1 MDLVQDKIQI
11 IVNQEVSSV
20 KKQLEDRY
28 SAEIL
33 EKDSQIQEKDSQIQ
47 EKDSQIQ
54 EKDDQIKDLMKDI
67 SMLKAAIANQ

>member
-11 IVNQEVSSV
+11 IVNQEVSSA

-33 EKDSQIQEKDSQIQ
+33 EKDSQIQ

>member
-20 KKQLEDRY
+20 KKQLEDCY

-33 EKDSQIQEKDSQIQ
+33 EKDSQIQ